1 MSRIYDIHSRY
12 DKGPVSALQWKILNH
27 VCKTK
32 DADFKSICKETDK
45 KRTTIIQSI
54 EPMIKRRLI
63 GKVRVDPLLVK
74 SRVIFTPTYKGKCYA
89 EADGIQVEEI
99 FHTEKDAD
107 IVSYLQ
113 VVEQVSEASQRK
125 VMLRELAFN
134 MLDLQIIDKQG
145 NIKTD
150 DKISA
155 LKDAFSDALT
165 SLIQETDYD
174 ERCFFNEK
182 TREWFTKFFSVE
194 EKRELEKRLVKSK
207 KNIDS
212 TLRILRKL

>member
-1 MSRIYDIHSRY
+1 
-12 DKGPVSALQWKILNH
+12 
-27 VCKTK
+27 
-32 DADFKSICKETDK
+32 
-45 KRTTIIQSI
+45 
-54 EPMIKRRLI
+54 MIKRRLI

-89 EADGIQVEEI
+89 EADGMQVEEI